1 MLAKLLVST
10 FFFSLWKLIS
20 VQGIYFSAH
29 WCPPCRGFTP
39 QLVEFYK
46 KFNKDKKRFE
56 IVFVSNDK
64 DEESWKEYFSEMP
77 WLAIPYE
84 DKETKKNVR

>member
-1 MLAKLLVST
+1 
-10 FFFSLWKLIS
+10 
-20 VQGIYFSAH
+20 
-29 WCPPCRGFTP
+29 
-39 QLVEFYK
+39 LVEFYK